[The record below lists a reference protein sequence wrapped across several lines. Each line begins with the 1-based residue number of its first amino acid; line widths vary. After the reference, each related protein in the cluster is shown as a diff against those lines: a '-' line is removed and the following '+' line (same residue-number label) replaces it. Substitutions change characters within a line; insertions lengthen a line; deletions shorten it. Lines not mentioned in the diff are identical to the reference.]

1 MSDLVALL
9 GTLVDVKGNI
19 LVSGVDDA
27 VREVTEE
34 EKALYDDLD
43 FDKVPQIYMEWLVA
57 W

>member
-1 MSDLVALL
+1 MSD
-9 GTLVDVKGNI
+9 